1 LLGTVREYA
10 AERLAAAGEVRV
22 MTDRHA
28 AWFMANAETAAG
40 AVDPETFVR
49 WAGTEHENLGA
60 ALDWYL
66 GQGAQPGLALALA
79 APLWVYW
86 YQSGRSREGL
96 AWMRRALDAAPA
108 DLTISRGLG
117 LRGAASLAR
126 SSGDLAVA
134 RELGEECLGVYR
146 ALGDD
151 AGIASALNG
160 LGATAQTQGDLEGA
174 VRYGLES
181 VEVGSRTPNLRGLAA
196 AQCNLGI
203 ALRCVGR
210 RDEADAMFAISLKGF
225 RELGARR
232 GEAAVLNNLAIAAR
246 QRRQNARARQ
256 LALEALRI
264 YSDLDFAE
272 GMADA
277 VEAVAAL
284 EITGGRA
291 AEGLRLYEVAGQ
303 ERGLIGSVIVT
314 PDERADRAVALAAA
328 IKSLGSSNVQAL
340 LASTSNLRLRGV
352 VDELLATHAAG
363 C

>member
-1 LLGTVREYA
+1 
-10 AERLAAAGEVRV
+10 
-22 MTDRHA
+22 
-28 AWFMANAETAAG
+28 
-40 AVDPETFVR
+40 
-49 WAGTEHENLGA
+49 
-60 ALDWYL
+60 
-66 GQGAQPGLALALA
+66 
-79 APLWVYW
+79 
-86 YQSGRSREGL
+86 
-96 AWMRRALDAAPA
+96 
-108 DLTISRGLG
+108 
-117 LRGAASLAR
+117 
-126 SSGDLAVA
+126 VA